1 MKIATITA
9 NVLAIGLA
17 ILATQA
23 SAASAAGQD
32 ADPDADPG
40 AGARAALASALQGMA
55 RAKLAVS
62 EQYTKTHVWAH
73 DATAVSFEA
82 PAGLPGRIA
91 IADGTITVTFDA
103 PASMTGKTLKLI
115 PSDTGDGMVHWRCE
129 APALPAGVR
138 PKGCV

>member
-1 MKIATITA
+1 MKIAAITA

-17 ILATQA
+17 VLATQA
-23 SAASAAGQD
+23 STARAAGPD
-32 ADPDADPG
+32 ADPD

-62 EQYTKTHVWAH
+62 ERYTKTHAWAH
-73 DATAVSFEA
+73 DATAIGFEA
-82 PAGLPGRIA
+82 PAGIPGRIA

-103 PASMTGKTLKLI
+103 PASMAGKTLKLI

-129 APALPAGVR
+129 APALPATVR
-138 PKGCV
+138 PKGCE